1 MFLKRIAV
9 NRLIVCFMVAC
20 LVPFLLLGRMAW
32 AAPVPTATV
41 TSPLSEFIG
50 ESFSTQA
57 CFDNTGDVTGFQP
70 VFELI
75 TPAGVTFESAT
86 YLSGAVST
94 SPPQT
99 CSTST
104 GCTFTNP
111 DTNTT
116 VTVADGETFRVL
128 RFPLG
133 SFTAAQPAQCMDL
146 NFSLGNSPTVQL
158 GVPETLKVTPVFSLG
173 ANALDDPVADPPI
186 FGVQQPIVV
195 NPTVIKHT
203 KNIAAPED
211 ETATGPNYPHTV
223 TLTVDVATGETVSG
237 VIVTDVLPSQFQ
249 FIAVT
254 GNAGCTP
261 TATPST
267 STPSGTLAFS
277 CGSITGVAGV
287 DRTITYTFYIPE
299 SDAANQPVLNAT
311 TPNPVKITNHSSVGA
326 TYLGNGLPLTTA
338 SDSISAKAVALQKS
352 GAIVS
357 DTEPAGLTP
366 GDTVEYTLS
375 GQVSDYF
382 TVGALTVTDTLGDG
396 QTYLNLFT
404 PTVALQSNGTTVATT
419 NFQSGEFTVAG
430 KDANGQTL
438 ITFDLSAAIA
448 RLIPGSNGQLVGDN
462 SGGLGQG
469 QTTFTIQLQSTIDSA
484 YSGVVSGTKTL
495 TAGDTI
501 ANGSEI
507 KFSVPGGGGQITEG
521 TSSSLTVATPSL
533 VKAKYA
539 LNGSTPPPNP
549 FLVAAGN
556 TVTYRLTT
564 TLPVSSVENFT
575 LTDYLPIPL
584 FSVPATPSFT
594 NGGLCGGGAAPTS
607 PAMNSWCYT
616 AADTISST
624 APTVSTDTSLNRIVW
639 AYGNR
644 ELPSAGGVIDILYT
658 LQATAEP
665 MADQLNLANLAIQS
679 FHDSLSSTEQ
689 TAAVTQQV
697 TTQEPQLV
705 IKKGITAVSHGTIVS
720 TPTTGYDAEAQGLD
734 AGDTV
739 TYRVSIINIGSA
751 PAYGIRVTD
760 TAGTLTPSPFSNCTA
775 PTTTLGN
782 GSPVATSGSLFTT
795 AGLTITPPLA
805 GNGDGTVQTSEE
817 IWISYTCTLA
827 TNATPRTSDIDN
839 TAVLQYYTNI
849 DPSSPPPGLTPSNF
863 ATNTE
868 LLTRQAKLTTQG
880 IQSIAKQI
888 TASSVSGS
896 TPNNN
901 INNGETLTFQITA
914 TLSEGVYN
922 NFSLTDNRT
931 TIPSPITCGTNGF
944 TCTNVSVSGTQVT
957 VPATTGSTPGIVIY
971 TYSQAKTASGSNT
984 ASVSATNAPA
994 QTASTNWTVDNPNP
1008 AITKTLSPTG
1018 SVNAGDTVQ
1027 IRLGWSNTDNNNPM
1041 FRCVVTDVLDSNV
1054 FDLTTV
1060 VAATT
1065 PTGYAFAY
1073 DSGTGTVTYT
1083 ATDLENPCPTVAA
1096 GGAVFSV
1103 KIKNGVITGSY
1114 SNTVTITAQT
1124 LPASQIGG
1132 TSVSA
1137 SATATVPIGAPS
1149 VSGKTIVSTSL
1160 PDTTGSNVAI
1170 GEIVTYRLVFRM
1182 AEGVTNSVKLIDQ
1195 LATGTSTA
1203 QLVYVPGT
1211 AQLSRNSLSLSAA
1224 SDPSGINAAAINTPV
1239 AITPTLSGSNLI
1251 IDLGNVTNSDA
1262 NKDTAESYTLEVQFR
1277 VGNVTAN
1284 VAGKNLQNRPQL
1296 TYRPASASADQTV
1309 TGSTVTAKV
1318 VTPQVAV
1325 SKTVSPVAAAGGDTV
1340 TYTLTVR
1347 NSATG
1352 ANAAPAYDYAF
1363 SDVLPTGT
1371 TPTGTPSASVGAT
1384 GAMVS
1389 GLGFSGQML
1398 SGAIDKLDPGEAVT
1412 ITYQAQLSLTVPFG
1426 KLLVNSANANATS
1439 LPGSDPNER
1448 TGSGVGPNDLYS
1460 GTNATVTTQ
1469 TVTMTKA
1476 ILNPKSFYA
1485 IGEEVDYQLRIAL
1498 PVGSATGMSV
1508 QDTLPTGLSY
1518 VAGSAAIAIAG
1529 GVTAPSAGPVTPT
1542 STSPL
1547 IFDLGNVSASSAGEV
1562 VITYRA
1568 KVDNVLTNQDGS
1580 LLTNSASVRYDN
1592 PNSGGATP
1600 LVYTAPNPPT
1610 ARVGEPN
1617 LAMTKTILAG
1627 AANAQ
1632 AGSVVRWQF
1641 TVSNIGNTA
1650 ARQVA
1655 IDDALPANV
1664 TVNDPASVTVA
1675 TVGGVSKEAGG
1686 AVTGSDFT
1694 ATPGSSTVTAADLV
1708 LEPGA
1713 TLTVAFDTLVGNG
1726 VTQGASLNNVVT
1738 ARYDSLPSGASGGR
1752 DGSGG
1757 GDDDNNATL
1766 NNYQESASSALQ
1778 IQSQVTIDKQV
1789 TPVRATIG
1797 DTVTYQLRID
1807 IIQGTTNSVT
1817 VTDVLPDG
1825 LEYLGH
1831 AISVGN
1837 IGMAFSNPDYN
1848 VNLGTGQTVSFNL
1861 GNILNP
1867 ADGSRDDDYVLVEI
1881 FARVRNIA
1889 SNQNGDII
1897 VNGEGSSSPVTVS
1910 YNDGSS
1916 QTIYF
1921 DHDTA
1926 IPGNQGVP
1934 FTVVE
1939 PVLGVSKSANPAAQA
1954 LGDIVTYTLNVS
1966 HQPSSTA
1973 DAYNV
1978 VLVDT
1983 IPVGLTYIANSV
1995 NPPPVFV
2002 SFDSGTGKLTLG
2014 YASLPLA
2021 EGSRQIT
2028 YQAQVDVSATV
2039 GVPLNNSLTTTW
2051 TSQPDATGAPD
2062 SGRTG
2067 ADGPNGTPN
2076 DYATTASTPVT
2087 PTANAAIYAAKT
2099 VAIAVDN
2106 IAPSGVANPGDI
2118 LEYTVVLTNTGDS
2131 TVHNVVFTDP
2141 IPANTTYVA
2150 NSLTTTQG
2158 TPTTTGA
2165 PVTSMN
2171 VSVGSMAPNAQVTI
2185 KFQVTVNAGVADGVV
2200 IRNQGSVD
2208 SDETVPKPTDGD
2220 GNPNNGDQPTD
2231 IPVGGQPSLTSAL
2244 YAEKTVEWL
2253 DDADHSG
2260 TVDAGD
2266 ALRYTITLRNRG
2278 SSTLTG
2284 LSFSD
2289 TIPTGLTYV
2298 ASSAI
2303 ASSGTPT
2310 VTGQAVAWTGI
2321 ANLTPGASQTLRFD
2335 VTIASVTGTSQTFV
2349 NQGTATSA
2357 ETGPVLTDSNGDP
2370 SDGAQPTSIT
2380 AVGNSGSASPALDVQ
2395 KRWSLAVDNDHVG
2408 IVDPGDTVQYTITVA
2423 NTGAVAATDVRLTD
2437 APLPTQFT
2445 YVAGSLATSLGAVVT
2460 ESPIVV
2466 NIGVLNPGQVA
2477 TVTFLMTVNAG
2488 TNGQI
2493 ASNQATATAN
2503 GGISV
2508 NSDDNGNSADGLNP
2522 TLTPI
2527 GPVAPSGLSKSLFST
2542 SVGDDT
2548 SAAVQIG
2555 EIITYRIQFNVPA
2568 GTTGEVTMIDTLPAG
2583 MSYVADT
2590 AQLAREFTV
2599 GLTASQNPGG
2609 INSAAS
2615 GSFVALTAG
2624 SDVVVNG
2631 STVSVF
2637 LGNVINSDSSS
2648 ATASYVLELQTRAD
2662 NIAANQAGTTLSNQA
2677 GLSYRNAAGQLSNLA
2692 PVQQMVKV
2700 VEPNLQIAKAANVN
2714 AVLANTASTVR
2725 FTLTLANPAGAN
2737 VSTAYDVS
2745 INDALP
2751 IGFASASLVG
2761 SPSASGGVTGADCS
2775 FAGTT
2780 LHCSADVFPPGGQ
2793 LVITY
2798 DATTTATLPEGA
2810 SLTNAAAAQWTSL
2823 PGSDP
2828 GERTGTGGVNDYA
2841 AASGVTVH
2849 VGTPAL
2855 AKSIVAP
2862 QERYAIGDVVT
2873 YQVVLSF
2880 PGTLTNA
2887 SFQDVLPAGLT
2898 YVDNSLTLDYQVG
2911 LSPSSSPTAFTR
2923 VDDSPAAGQET
2934 LSLAF
2939 GTMTNDSGAVKT
2951 LTLTYRALVD
2961 NILSNQNGQSL
2972 PNVASLTFDQ
2982 PGVGAPATISDSET
2996 VTVGEPHLNIAH
3008 VITSPTANL
3017 DAGDTVT
3024 YQVTVT
3030 NNGTTPAFETTLRDV
3045 LPPELRNVQGISVVL
3060 TNTSG
3065 NSEAPTITVL
3075 ADGWE
3080 SIPFDL
3086 WPGDMVTIVFTVTLQ
3101 DTVQPGQ
3108 TLQATVDAS
3117 YSSRD
3122 GDDPNQRDGSTPGS
3136 NQDDNTAL
3144 NNYNVEALSPI
3155 LTIGDP
3161 VALNKAF
3168 YPDPAKTT
3176 YTIGATV
3183 SYRVTVALSEG
3194 AINDVTVTDTLP
3206 AGLTFLD
3213 AMVGFGNTGIASAYG
3228 GSLTQSGQTLTFAF
3242 GTISNPA
3249 SVSAADD
3256 FITIDI
3262 QARVDNVIDN
3272 QAGTILGNAVQLSFT
3287 DGTDTPQVRYFDAD
3301 AGTPGN
3307 QPLDLTVT
3315 EPHLTLD
3322 KSAEPPQPSLGDE
3335 VAFTLTL
3342 DHTATS
3348 TADAFDLVV
3357 TDTLPQGLSYVAGSA
3372 SLAPSTVSA
3381 DGRTLTWA
3389 IASLTQATDHL
3400 AIHYRARVAPSAVV
3414 GVGLVNDA
3422 QLTWKSLANA
3432 TGAADSGRTGAGG
3445 PLNDYTAT
3453 DTAVV
3458 APSASAV
3465 ITALKTVAIF
3475 TDANHNGEANP
3486 GDTLEYTVTLTNT
3499 SADSV
3504 DNVIFTDPIPSNTE
3518 YVTGSSTLNGS
3529 PAGSFSDDILS
3540 VTVGTLNPGAQAVI
3554 VFRVKIDWGTP
3565 NGFVISNQGVVD
3577 SDQTVPTPT
3586 DADGDPNNGAQ
3597 PTTIPVGGQS
3607 STSALRAEKQVAVL
3621 NDVAPTGV
3629 VSPGDTL
3636 RYTIV
3641 LSNSGTTDLTG
3652 LTLTD
3657 PIPAGLTY
3665 VGSSPTATLSGATL
3679 TWTHLSVPAGGSLT
3693 LHFDATIDPF
3703 TEAEKVFSNQG
3714 TVSSPQVGS
3723 VLTDGNGDPS
3733 DGAQPTVIVAVTT
3746 GSGAPNLDLQKRWS
3760 LVGNAAGGTEVNP
3773 GDIVRYTLVVSNTGS
3788 AAAND
3793 VRIVE
3798 NTLPSQVT
3806 FISGSVLTSSGIV
3819 VSENPLL
3826 VNVGTLN
3833 PGAQATV
3840 SFRVEVNPGT
3850 AGQTASNQASVT
3862 SNNAPTVLS
3871 DNDGDPDNGLNP
3883 TQFPIRAPTVPSIPT
3898 LSEWGMTILSL
3909 LMLLALGAT
3918 RRRVGR

>member
-1 MFLKRIAV
+1 MSWLVVMCLAAF
-9 NRLIVCFMVAC
+9 FM
-20 LVPFLLLGRMAW
+20 LHGRMAW

-50 ESFSTQA
+50 EPFSTQA
-57 CFDNTGDVTGFQP
+57 CFDNTGDATGFQP
-70 VFELI
+70 IFELV
-75 TPAGVTFESAT
+75 TPAGVTFDSAT
-86 YLSGAVST
+86 YLGGPVSVSSAQICTNT
-94 SPPQT
+94 S
-99 CSTST
+99 
-104 GCTFTNP
+104 GCTFINP
-111 DTNTT
+111 DTNTP
-116 VTVADGETFRVL
+116 VTVADGATFRVL

-133 SFTAAQPAQCMDL
+133 SFTTAQPAQCMDL
-146 NFSLGNSPTVQL
+146 SFTLGNSPTVQL
-158 GVPETLKVTPVFSLG
+158 GVPENLTVTPAFSLG
-173 ANALDDPVADPPI
+173 SNALDDPATDPPI
-186 FGVQQPIVV
+186 FGTPQPIVV
-195 NPTVIKHT
+195 NPSVIKHT
-203 KNIAAPED
+203 KNIAAPDD
-211 ETATGPNYPHTV
+211 ETATGPNYPRTV

-237 VIVTDVLPSQFQ
+237 VTVTDALPAQFQ

-254 GNAGCTP
+254 GSAGCTP

-267 STPSGTLAFS
+267 STPGGTLTLN
-277 CGSITGVAGV
+277 CGSITGVASV
-287 DRTITYTFYIPE
+287 ERTITYTFYIPQT
-299 SDAANQPVLNAT
+299 DAANQPVLNAT
-311 TPNPVKITNHSSVGA
+311 TPTPQAITNQSSVEA
-326 TYLGNGLPLTTA
+326 IYLGNGLPPATA
-338 SDSISAKAVALQKS
+338 ADTVTAKAVALQKS
-352 GAIVS
+352 GAIVG
-357 DTEPAGLTP
+357 DTGPAGLTP

-396 QTYLNLFT
+396 QTYLASFT
-404 PTVALQSNGTTVATT
+404 PTVALHSNGTTVAATT
-419 NFQSGEFTVAG
+419 FQPGEWTVAG
-430 KDANGQTL
+430 KDAHGQTL

-448 RLIPGSNGQLVGDN
+448 RLIPGSGGQLVGDN

-469 QTTFTIQLQSTIDSA
+469 PTTFTIQLRSTIDSA
-484 YSGVVSGTKTL
+484 YSSAVSGTQTL

-501 ANGSEI
+501 ANSSGVE
-507 KFSVPGGGGQITEG
+507 FSVPGGQAIVEG
-521 TSSSLTVATPSL
+521 AASSLTVATPSL

-539 LNGSTPPPNP
+539 LNGNTTLPDP

-564 TLPVSSVENFT
+564 ALPVSSVENFT
-575 LTDYLPIPL
+575 LADYLPIPL
-584 FSVPATPSFT
+584 FSVPTTPNFT
-594 NGGLCGGGAAPTS
+594 NGGLCGGGATPTA
-607 PAMNSWCYT
+607 PAMNAWCYT

-624 APTVSTDTSLNRIVW
+624 APAVTTDPNLNRIVW
-639 AYGNR
+639 AYGDR

-720 TPTTGYDAEAQGLD
+720 TPTTGYDAEAQDLD

-739 TYRVSIINIGSA
+739 TYRVSITNIGSA

-760 TAGTLTPSPFSNCTA
+760 DAGTLTPAPFSNCTT

-782 GSPVATSGSLFTT
+782 GSTSVATSGNLFTT
-795 AGLTITPPLA
+795 DPAAGLTVTPALA
-805 GNGDGTVQTSEE
+805 GNGDGTVQTDEV
-817 IWISYTCTLA
+817 IWITYICTLA
-827 TNATPRTSDIDN
+827 ANATPRTTDIVN

-849 DPSSPPPGLTPSNF
+849 NPSSPPPGLTPSNF

-896 TPNNN
+896 TPDNN
-901 INNGETLTFQITA
+901 INNGETLTFTITA

-931 TIPSPITCGTNGF
+931 TIPSPITCGSNGF
-944 TCTNVSVSGTQVT
+944 TCTNLSVSGTQIT
-957 VPATTGSTPGIVIY
+957 VPATTGSTPGIVTY

-994 QTASTNWTVDNPNP
+994 QTASASWTVDNPDP
-1008 AITKTLSPTG
+1008 AITKTLSPSG

-1027 IRLGWSNTDNNNPM
+1027 IRLGWSNTDTNNPM
-1041 FRCVVTDVLDSNV
+1041 FRCAVTDVLDSNV

-1060 VAATT
+1060 AAVST
-1065 PTGYAFAY
+1065 PSGYTFAY

-1103 KIKNGVITGSY
+1103 KIRNGVVTGNY
-1114 SNTVTITAQT
+1114 SNTASITAQT
-1124 LPASQIGG
+1124 LPASQSGG
-1132 TSVSA
+1132 TSVTA
-1137 SATATVPIGAPS
+1137 SATAAVPIGAPS
-1149 VSGKTIVSTSL
+1149 VSSKTIVGTSL
-1160 PDTTGSNVAI
+1160 SDTTGSNVAI
-1170 GEIVTYRLVFRM
+1170 GEVVTYRLVFRM

-1195 LATGTSTA
+1195 LYTGTSTA
-1203 QLVYVPGT
+1203 QLVYIPGT
-1211 AQLSRNSLSLSAA
+1211 AQLSRSSASLSAVN
-1224 SDPSGINAAAINTPV
+1224 DPGGINAATINTLV
-1239 AITPTLSGSNLI
+1239 AVTPTLSGSNLI
-1251 IDLGNVTNSDA
+1251 IDLGNVTNGDA
-1262 NKDTAESYTLEVQFR
+1262 NGTTAESYTLEVQFV
-1277 VGNVTAN
+1277 VGNVAAN

-1296 TYRPASASADQTV
+1296 TYRPAGASADQTV

-1325 SKTVSPVAAAGGDTV
+1325 SKTVSPAAAAGGDTV
-1340 TYTLTVR
+1340 IYTLTVR

-1363 SDVLPTGT
+1363 SDILPTGT
-1371 TPTGTPSASVGAT
+1371 TPTGTPSANVGTTGAT
-1384 GAMVS
+1384 VS
-1389 GLGFSGQML
+1389 GLGFSGQTL

-1412 ITYQAQLSLTVPFG
+1412 ITYQAQLSPSVPFG

-1439 LPGSDPNER
+1439 LPGNDPNER
-1448 TGSGVGPNDLYS
+1448 TGSGVGPNNLYS

-1476 ILNPKSFYA
+1476 ILNPKPFYA
-1485 IGEEVDYQLRIAL
+1485 IGEEVEYELRVAL
-1498 PVGSATGMSV
+1498 PVGTATGMSV

-1518 VAGSAAIAIAG
+1518 VTGSAAIAITG

-1547 IFDLGNVSASSAGEV
+1547 TFALGSVSANAAGEV

-1568 KVDNVLTNQDGS
+1568 QVENILANQDGS
-1580 LLTNSASVRYDN
+1580 LLTNGASVSYDN
-1592 PNSGGATP
+1592 PNSGGTP
-1600 LVYTAPNPPT
+1600 SLVYVAPNPPT
-1610 ARVGEPN
+1610 TRVGEPN
-1617 LAMTKTILAG
+1617 LEMTKTLLAG
-1627 AANAQ
+1627 ATDAQ

-1655 IDDALPANV
+1655 IDDVLPANL

-1675 TVGGVSKEAGG
+1675 TVGGVAKEAGG
-1686 AVTGSDFT
+1686 AVTSSDFT
-1694 ATPGSSTVTAADLV
+1694 AIPGSSAVTATDLV

-1752 DGSGG
+1752 DASGG

-1778 IQSQVTIDKQV
+1778 IQSRVTIDKQV

-1807 IIQGTTNSVT
+1807 VIQGTTNSVT
-1817 VTDVLPDG
+1817 VTDVLPAG
-1825 LEYLGH
+1825 LEYTGH

-1848 VNLGTGQTVSFNL
+1848 VNLGTGQTVSFAL
-1861 GNILNP
+1861 GNILDP
-1867 ADGSRDDDYVLVEI
+1867 ADGRSDDDYVLVEI

-1889 SNQNGDII
+1889 ANQNGDVV
-1897 VNGEGSSSPVTVS
+1897 VNGQDGDSPVTVS
-1910 YNDGSS
+1910 YNDGSL
-1916 QTIYF
+1916 QTVQF
-1921 DHDTA
+1921 DHDA
-1926 IPGNQGVP
+1926 NIPGNQGVP

-1939 PVLGVSKSANPAAQA
+1939 PVLGVTKSANPAAQA

-1973 DAYNV
+1973 DAYDV

-1995 NPPPVFV
+1995 NPPPAFV
-2002 SFDSGTGKLTLG
+2002 AYDGPTGKLTLG

-2028 YQAQVDVSATV
+2028 YQVQVDVSATV
-2039 GVPLNNSLTTTW
+2039 GTPLNNSLTMTW
-2051 TSQPDATGAPD
+2051 TSQPGATGAAD

-2067 ADGPNGTPN
+2067 ADGPTGTPN

-2106 IAPSGVANPGDI
+2106 TAPSGVANPGDV
-2118 LEYTVVLTNTGDS
+2118 LEYSVVLTNTGDS

-2150 NSLTTTQG
+2150 NSVTTTRG
-2158 TPTTTGA
+2158 SA
-2165 PVTSMN
+2165 TSPATSPD
-2171 VSVGSMAPNAQVTI
+2171 VVVGSMAPGDQVTI
-2185 KFQVTVNAGVADGVV
+2185 QFRVTINAGVADGVV

-2208 SDETVPKPTDGD
+2208 STETVPKPTDGD

-2231 IPVGGQPSLTSAL
+2231 IPVGGQPALTSAL
-2244 YAEKTVEWL
+2244 YAEKTVAWI
-2253 DDADHSG
+2253 DDADHSA
-2260 TVDAGD
+2260 TVNVGD
-2266 ALRYTITLRNRG
+2266 TLRYTVILRNRG

-2289 TIPTGLTYV
+2289 VIPTGLTYV
-2298 ASSAI
+2298 AASAT

-2310 VTGQAVAWTGI
+2310 VTGQNVAWTGI
-2321 ANLTPGASQTLRFD
+2321 TDLTPGASQTLSFD
-2335 VTIASVTGTSQTFV
+2335 VTIASVTGSSQTFV
-2349 NQGTATSA
+2349 NQGTATSTQ
-2357 ETGPVLTDSNGDP
+2357 TGPVLTDSNGDP

-2380 AVGNSGSASPALDVQ
+2380 AVGSGGSASPALDVQ
-2395 KRWSLAVDNDHVG
+2395 KRWSLAVDNGNVG
-2408 IVDPGDTVQYTITVA
+2408 VVDPGDTVQYTITVA
-2423 NTGAVAATDVRLTD
+2423 NTGAQAATDVRLTD
-2437 APLPTQFT
+2437 APLPPQFT

-2460 ESPIVV
+2460 EEPIVV
-2466 NIGVLNPGQVA
+2466 NLGTLNPGQSA

-2493 ASNQATATAN
+2493 ASNQATATAS

-2508 NSDDNGNSADGLNP
+2508 NSDDNGDTTDGRHP

-2542 SVGDDT
+2542 LVGADT

-2555 EIITYRIQFNVPA
+2555 EIITYRIQFDVPA

-2583 MSYVADT
+2583 MSYVANS
-2590 AQLAREFTV
+2590 AYLARVFAV

-2615 GSFVALTAG
+2615 GSFIALTAG
-2624 SDVVVNG
+2624 SGVVVDG

-2637 LGNVINSDSSS
+2637 LGDVINSDSSS
-2648 ATASYVLELQTRAD
+2648 ATASYILELQARVD
-2662 NIAANQAGTTLSNQA
+2662 NIAANQAGTSLSNQA
-2677 GLSYRNAAGQLSNLA
+2677 GLSYRNAAGQLSNLT
-2692 PVQQMVKV
+2692 PVQQTVTV
-2700 VEPNLQIAKAANVN
+2700 VEPNLQIAKTANVN

-2725 FTLTLANPAGAN
+2725 FTLTLTNPVGAN
-2737 VSTAYDVS
+2737 VSAAYDVS
-2745 INDALP
+2745 VSDTLP
-2751 IGFASASLVG
+2751 AGFASASLVG
-2761 SPSASGGVTGADCS
+2761 SPSASGGVTGAGCA
-2775 FAGTT
+2775 FTGTT
-2780 LHCSADVFPPGGQ
+2780 LNCSAAVFPPGGQ

-2798 DATTTATLPEGA
+2798 DATTTAALPEGA

-2841 AASGVTVH
+2841 AASGVTLH

-2880 PGTLTNA
+2880 PGTLTNV

-2898 YVDNSLTLDYQVG
+2898 YVDGSLTLDYQAG
-2911 LSPSSSPTAFTR
+2911 LSPSSAPTAFTR
-2923 VDDSPAAGQET
+2923 VDNSPAAGQET
-2934 LSLAF
+2934 LSLVF
-2939 GTMTNDSGAVKT
+2939 GTMTNDSSAVKT

-2982 PGVGAPATISDSET
+2982 PGVGAPATISDSKT

-3030 NNGTTPAFETTLRDV
+3030 NTGTTPAFETTLRDV
-3045 LPPELRNVQGISVVL
+3045 LPPELQNIQGISVVL

-3065 NSEAPTITVL
+3065 NSTAPTMTVL

-3086 WPGDMVTIVFTVTLQ
+3086 WPGDMVTIVFTATLQ
-3101 DTVQPGQ
+3101 DSVQPGQ
-3108 TLQATVDAS
+3108 VLQATVDAS
-3117 YSSRD
+3117 YSSRA

-3144 NNYNVEALSPI
+3144 NNYNVAALSPI

-3194 AINDVTVTDTLP
+3194 AINNVTVTDTLP
-3206 AGLTFLD
+3206 VGLTFLN
-3213 AMVGFGNTGIASAYG
+3213 AMVGFGNTGITSAYS
-3228 GSLTQSGQTLTFAF
+3228 GSPTQSGQTLTFAF
-3242 GTISNPA
+3242 GTVSNPA
-3249 SVSAADD
+3249 SVSADDD

-3262 QARVDNVIDN
+3262 QARVDNVIGN

-3287 DGTDTPQVRYFDAD
+3287 DGTNTPQVRYFDAD

-3315 EPHLTLD
+3315 EPDLTLD
-3322 KSAEPPQPSLGDE
+3322 KSADPPQPSLGDE

-3357 TDTLPQGLSYVAGSA
+3357 TDTLPQGLSYVTGSA
-3372 SLAPSTVSA
+3372 SPSPSDVSA
-3381 DGRTLTWA
+3381 DGRTLTWT

-3400 AIHYRARVAPSAVV
+3400 AIQYRARVAPDAVV

-3432 TGAADSGRTGAGG
+3432 TGAADSGRTGAGD
-3445 PLNDYTAT
+3445 PPNDYSAT
-3453 DTAVV
+3453 DSATV

-3475 TDANHNGEANP
+3475 TDVNHNGKANP

-3499 SADSV
+3499 SDSTV
-3504 DNVIFTDPIPSNTE
+3504 NNVVFTDPIPANTE
-3518 YVTGSSTLNGS
+3518 YVANSSTLNGS

-3540 VTVGTLNPGAQAVI
+3540 VDVGTLSPGAQALI
-3554 VFRVKIDWGTP
+3554 RFRVTIDWGTP

-3586 DADGDPNNGAQ
+3586 DADGDPGNGAQ
-3597 PTTIPVGGQS
+3597 PTTTPVGGQS
-3607 STSALRAEKQVAVL
+3607 SSDVLRAEKRVAL
-3621 NDVAPTGV
+3621 LTDVAPVGV

-3636 RYTIV
+3636 RYVIV
-3641 LSNSGTTDLTG
+3641 LRNVGATDLTG

-3679 TWTHLSVPAGGSLT
+3679 TWTPLSVPAGGSLT
-3693 LHFDATIDPF
+3693 VTFDATIDPF
-3703 TEAEKVFSNQG
+3703 AEAEKTFSNQG

-3723 VLTDGNGDPS
+3723 VLTDGNGDPG
-3733 DGAQPTVIVAVTT
+3733 DGDQPTVITAAT
-3746 GSGAPNLDLQKRWS
+3746 GGGAPSLDLQKRWS
-3760 LVGNAAGGTEVNP
+3760 LVGNAADGTAVNP
-3773 GDIVRYTLVVSNTGS
+3773 GDIVLYTLVVSNTGS
-3788 AAAND
+3788 VTAND
-3793 VRIVE
+3793 VRIAE
-3798 NTLPSQVT
+3798 GTLPPQVT

-3850 AGQTASNQASVT
+3850 AGQTASNQASAT
-3862 SNNAPTVLS
+3862 GSNVPAVVPS
-3871 DNDGDPDNGLNP
+3871 DNDGDPANGRNP
-3883 TQFPIRAPTVPSIPT
+3883 TEFPIRAPTAQAIPT

-3909 LMLLALGAT
+3909 LMVLALGAT
-3918 RRRVGR
+3918 QRRGRR

>member
-1 MFLKRIAV
+1 
-9 NRLIVCFMVAC
+9 
-20 LVPFLLLGRMAW
+20 
-32 AAPVPTATV
+32 
-41 TSPLSEFIG
+41 
-50 ESFSTQA
+50 
-57 CFDNTGDVTGFQP
+57 
-70 VFELI
+70 
-75 TPAGVTFESAT
+75 
-86 YLSGAVST
+86 
-94 SPPQT
+94 
-99 CSTST
+99 
-104 GCTFTNP
+104 
-111 DTNTT
+111 
-116 VTVADGETFRVL
+116 
-128 RFPLG
+128 
-133 SFTAAQPAQCMDL
+133 
-146 NFSLGNSPTVQL
+146 
-158 GVPETLKVTPVFSLG
+158 
-173 ANALDDPVADPPI
+173 
-186 FGVQQPIVV
+186 
-195 NPTVIKHT
+195 
-203 KNIAAPED
+203 
-211 ETATGPNYPHTV
+211 
-223 TLTVDVATGETVSG
+223 
-237 VIVTDVLPSQFQ
+237 
-249 FIAVT
+249 
-254 GNAGCTP
+254 
-261 TATPST
+261 
-267 STPSGTLAFS
+267 
-277 CGSITGVAGV
+277 
-287 DRTITYTFYIPE
+287 
-299 SDAANQPVLNAT
+299 
-311 TPNPVKITNHSSVGA
+311 
-326 TYLGNGLPLTTA
+326 
-338 SDSISAKAVALQKS
+338 
-352 GAIVS
+352 
-357 DTEPAGLTP
+357 
-366 GDTVEYTLS
+366 
-375 GQVSDYF
+375 
-382 TVGALTVTDTLGDG
+382 
-396 QTYLNLFT
+396 
-404 PTVALQSNGTTVATT
+404 
-419 NFQSGEFTVAG
+419 
-430 KDANGQTL
+430 
-438 ITFDLSAAIA
+438 
-448 RLIPGSNGQLVGDN
+448 
-462 SGGLGQG
+462 
-469 QTTFTIQLQSTIDSA
+469 
-484 YSGVVSGTKTL
+484 
-495 TAGDTI
+495 
-501 ANGSEI
+501 
-507 KFSVPGGGGQITEG
+507 
-521 TSSSLTVATPSL
+521 
-533 VKAKYA
+533 
-539 LNGSTPPPNP
+539 PPPNP

-849 DPSSPPPGLTPSNF
+849 NPSSPGLTPSNF

-880 IQSIAKQI
+880 IQSITKQI
-888 TASSVSGS
+888 IASSVSGS

-944 TCTNVSVSGTQVT
+944 TCSNVSVSGTQVT

-1065 PTGYAFAY
+1065 LTGYAFAY

-1132 TSVSA
+1132 TSVSDR
-1137 SATATVPIGAPS
+1137 ATATVPIGAPS

-1160 PDTTGSNVAI
+1160 PDTDTTGSNVAI

-1203 QLVYVPGT
+1203 QLVYVPDT

-1224 SDPSGINAAAINTPV
+1224 SDPSGINADDINTPV

-1439 LPGSDPNER
+1439 LPGNDPNER

-1848 VNLGTGQTVSFNL
+1848 VNLGTDQTVSFNL

-2141 IPANTTYVA
+2141 IP
-2150 NSLTTTQG
+2150 
-2158 TPTTTGA
+2158 
-2165 PVTSMN
+2165 
-2171 VSVGSMAPNAQVTI
+2171 
-2185 KFQVTVNAGVADGVV
+2185 
-2200 IRNQGSVD
+2200 
-2208 SDETVPKPTDGD
+2208 
-2220 GNPNNGDQPTD
+2220 
-2231 IPVGGQPSLTSAL
+2231 
-2244 YAEKTVEWL
+2244 
-2253 DDADHSG
+2253 
-2260 TVDAGD
+2260 
-2266 ALRYTITLRNRG
+2266 
-2278 SSTLTG
+2278 
-2284 LSFSD
+2284 
-2289 TIPTGLTYV
+2289 
-2298 ASSAI
+2298 
-2303 ASSGTPT
+2303 
-2310 VTGQAVAWTGI
+2310 
-2321 ANLTPGASQTLRFD
+2321 
-2335 VTIASVTGTSQTFV
+2335 
-2349 NQGTATSA
+2349 
-2357 ETGPVLTDSNGDP
+2357 
-2370 SDGAQPTSIT
+2370 
-2380 AVGNSGSASPALDVQ
+2380 
-2395 KRWSLAVDNDHVG
+2395 
-2408 IVDPGDTVQYTITVA
+2408 
-2423 NTGAVAATDVRLTD
+2423 
-2437 APLPTQFT
+2437 
-2445 YVAGSLATSLGAVVT
+2445 
-2460 ESPIVV
+2460 
-2466 NIGVLNPGQVA
+2466 
-2477 TVTFLMTVNAG
+2477 
-2488 TNGQI
+2488 
-2493 ASNQATATAN
+2493 
-2503 GGISV
+2503 
-2508 NSDDNGNSADGLNP
+2508 
-2522 TLTPI
+2522 
-2527 GPVAPSGLSKSLFST
+2527 
-2542 SVGDDT
+2542 
-2548 SAAVQIG
+2548 
-2555 EIITYRIQFNVPA
+2555 
-2568 GTTGEVTMIDTLPAG
+2568 
-2583 MSYVADT
+2583 
-2590 AQLAREFTV
+2590 
-2599 GLTASQNPGG
+2599 
-2609 INSAAS
+2609 
-2615 GSFVALTAG
+2615 
-2624 SDVVVNG
+2624 
-2631 STVSVF
+2631 
-2637 LGNVINSDSSS
+2637 
-2648 ATASYVLELQTRAD
+2648 
-2662 NIAANQAGTTLSNQA
+2662 
-2677 GLSYRNAAGQLSNLA
+2677 
-2692 PVQQMVKV
+2692 
-2700 VEPNLQIAKAANVN
+2700 
-2714 AVLANTASTVR
+2714 
-2725 FTLTLANPAGAN
+2725 
-2737 VSTAYDVS
+2737 
-2745 INDALP
+2745 
-2751 IGFASASLVG
+2751 
-2761 SPSASGGVTGADCS
+2761 
-2775 FAGTT
+2775 
-2780 LHCSADVFPPGGQ
+2780 
-2793 LVITY
+2793 
-2798 DATTTATLPEGA
+2798 
-2810 SLTNAAAAQWTSL
+2810 
-2823 PGSDP
+2823 
-2828 GERTGTGGVNDYA
+2828 
-2841 AASGVTVH
+2841 
-2849 VGTPAL
+2849 
-2855 AKSIVAP
+2855 
-2862 QERYAIGDVVT
+2862 
-2873 YQVVLSF
+2873 
-2880 PGTLTNA
+2880 
-2887 SFQDVLPAGLT
+2887 
-2898 YVDNSLTLDYQVG
+2898 
-2911 LSPSSSPTAFTR
+2911 
-2923 VDDSPAAGQET
+2923 
-2934 LSLAF
+2934 
-2939 GTMTNDSGAVKT
+2939 
-2951 LTLTYRALVD
+2951 
-2961 NILSNQNGQSL
+2961 
-2972 PNVASLTFDQ
+2972 
-2982 PGVGAPATISDSET
+2982 
-2996 VTVGEPHLNIAH
+2996 
-3008 VITSPTANL
+3008 
-3017 DAGDTVT
+3017 
-3024 YQVTVT
+3024 
-3030 NNGTTPAFETTLRDV
+3030 
-3045 LPPELRNVQGISVVL
+3045 
-3060 TNTSG
+3060 
-3065 NSEAPTITVL
+3065 
-3075 ADGWE
+3075 
-3080 SIPFDL
+3080 
-3086 WPGDMVTIVFTVTLQ
+3086 
-3101 DTVQPGQ
+3101 
-3108 TLQATVDAS
+3108 
-3117 YSSRD
+3117 
-3122 GDDPNQRDGSTPGS
+3122 
-3136 NQDDNTAL
+3136 
-3144 NNYNVEALSPI
+3144 
-3155 LTIGDP
+3155 
-3161 VALNKAF
+3161 
-3168 YPDPAKTT
+3168 
-3176 YTIGATV
+3176 
-3183 SYRVTVALSEG
+3183 
-3194 AINDVTVTDTLP
+3194 
-3206 AGLTFLD
+3206 
-3213 AMVGFGNTGIASAYG
+3213 
-3228 GSLTQSGQTLTFAF
+3228 
-3242 GTISNPA
+3242 
-3249 SVSAADD
+3249 
-3256 FITIDI
+3256 
-3262 QARVDNVIDN
+3262 
-3272 QAGTILGNAVQLSFT
+3272 
-3287 DGTDTPQVRYFDAD
+3287 
-3301 AGTPGN
+3301 
-3307 QPLDLTVT
+3307 
-3315 EPHLTLD
+3315 
-3322 KSAEPPQPSLGDE
+3322 
-3335 VAFTLTL
+3335 
-3342 DHTATS
+3342 
-3348 TADAFDLVV
+3348 
-3357 TDTLPQGLSYVAGSA
+3357 
-3372 SLAPSTVSA
+3372 
-3381 DGRTLTWA
+3381 
-3389 IASLTQATDHL
+3389 
-3400 AIHYRARVAPSAVV
+3400 
-3414 GVGLVNDA
+3414 
-3422 QLTWKSLANA
+3422 
-3432 TGAADSGRTGAGG
+3432 
-3445 PLNDYTAT
+3445 
-3453 DTAVV
+3453 
-3458 APSASAV
+3458 
-3465 ITALKTVAIF
+3465 
-3475 TDANHNGEANP
+3475 
-3486 GDTLEYTVTLTNT
+3486 
-3499 SADSV
+3499 
-3504 DNVIFTDPIPSNTE
+3504 SNTE

-3540 VTVGTLNPGAQAVI
+3540 VTVGTLTPGAQAI
-3554 VFRVKIDWGTP
+3554 IRFRVTIDWGTP

-3657 PIPAGLTY
+3657 PIPAGLTC

-3693 LHFDATIDPF
+3693 LHFHATIDPF

-3746 GSGAPNLDLQKRWS
+3746 GSGAPNLDLQKRWN